1 MGSGEGFGLVLWD
14 RRKWCCGLTLL
25 VQVSRNVG
33 LGRKM
38 GSRSEQE
45 EQYEGRRR
53 EDT

>member
-1 MGSGEGFGLVLWD
+1 MGGGEGSDLVLWD
-14 RRKWCCGLTLL
+14 QRRWCCGLTLL
-25 VQVSRNVG
+25 VQVSRNED